1 MDLQMDISV
10 TITCKL
16 KTVRDLTHEY
26 VFLNLTIYIIYS
38 ELKICGWASWH
49 N

>member
-16 KTVRDLTHEY
+16 KTVRDLTYEY
-26 VFLNLTIYIIYS
+26 VFMNLTIYIIS
-38 ELKICGWASWH
+38 SDIENMWMGIMA
-49 N
+49 